1 MLLPQHV
8 LKFGFD
14 IWSCYVYC
22 FWLFFSFWN
31 ASRDLQV
38 LLEHFLR
45 IMLYEVYISSE
56 WKTLNFVIQYYAI
69 SCLSNQIVCLAGQV
83 LDSFRYVFHINFFL
97 YVILIDIVLLLS
109 GNYGGALGANALAKG
124 LEGNKSLRVCKFSF
138 FFFFLQF
145 SIFYMGGVVL
155 LYVSFCACGI
165 FYLIITSVK
174 LN

>member
-1 MLLPQHV
+1 
-8 LKFGFD
+8 
-14 IWSCYVYC
+14 
-22 FWLFFSFWN
+22 
-31 ASRDLQV
+31 
-38 LLEHFLR
+38 
-45 IMLYEVYISSE
+45 MLYEVYISSE

-97 YVILIDIVLLLS
+97 YVILIDILLLLS

-124 LEGNKSLRVCKFSF
+124 LEGNKSLRVCKFSVF
-138 FFFFLQF
+138 LFFLQF